1 MRKKILTTGA
11 FIASVF
17 LFAAVPVKAD
27 LGEAIVYNPKL
38 QVIYQLEEAKQDL
51 RGKSNKLKTYQDSG
65 SPGKMVDGAQ
75 NDVNAAAMNLANINS
90 MINMQTMMI
99 AMSPNLAEV
108 GTPLINKAAEAEAK
122 AAQAALTKQAEA
134 NQAMLN
140 AFLMNQAL
148 LLNQATVTQTAKAN
162 QNAMNKQL
170 EANQAAVALALA
182 NQNAAATAITYNPLV
197 FATVASRPVNPPYA
211 HNLVLLDNINKISEA
226 QTNANGAR
234 EIANSTLSRINDMI
248 PALESAK
255 AQAVFNPVFAANAT
269 QLQNQLDA
277 LRADYE
283 KQNADASLKEAAF
296 ANLKATL
303 PTAGYDPM
311 LVKYYY
317 ANW

>member
-1 MRKKILTTGA
+1 MRKKIFTAGA
-11 FIASVF
+11 FIASIF
-17 LFAAVPVKAD
+17 LFTAMPVKAD
-27 LGEAIVYNPKL
+27 LGEAIVYNPQL

-65 SPGKMVDGAQ
+65 SSGSIVDGAQ
-75 NDVNAAAMNLANINS
+75 NDVNAAANNLANINS
-90 MINMQTMMI
+90 MINMQTAMI

-108 GTPLINKAAEAEAK
+108 GTPLINQAAESAAK

-134 NQAMLN
+134 NQAALN
-140 AFLMNQAL
+140 AFFMNQAL
-148 LLNQATVTQTAKAN
+148 LLNQATVAQTAQAN
-162 QNAMNKQL
+162 QNAFNKQL

-197 FATVASRPVNPPYA
+197 FAKVASKPVNPPYA
-211 HNLVLLDNINKISEA
+211 HNLVLLDNINKISDA
-226 QTNANGAR
+226 QTKANGAR
-234 EIANSTLSRINDMI
+234 EIANATLSRINNLI

-255 AQAVFNPVFAANAT
+255 AQAAYNPVFAANAT
-269 QLQNQLDA
+269 ELQNQLNA

-283 KQNADASLKEAAF
+283 RQNADASSKEATF
-296 ANLKATL
+296 SNLKATL

-311 LVKYYY
+311 LVKFYY